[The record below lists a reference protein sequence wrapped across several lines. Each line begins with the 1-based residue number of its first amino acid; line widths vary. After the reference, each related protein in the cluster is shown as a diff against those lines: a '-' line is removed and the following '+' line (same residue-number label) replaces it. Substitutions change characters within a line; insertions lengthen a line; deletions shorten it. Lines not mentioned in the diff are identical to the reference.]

1 MNADLLIVADAVV
14 TALRG
19 HTFSAPF
26 NTTLNA
32 ARYYVPVFA
41 LAGLQSLQVPVVP
54 RTVTTTVATRGR
66 LQEIEMGID
75 VGIMQQVADLTPA
88 VCDPLMGLVQ
98 EVSDFLLTT
107 PLSTAVGQF
116 KPSAVGLANTPIF
129 DPDNLDAARVFQS
142 VISITYKGYR

>member
-1 MNADLLIVADAVV
+1 MNADLIIVADAVV
-14 TALRG
+14 QALNG
-19 HTFSAPF
+19 HAFSAPF
-26 NTTLNA
+26 NTPLGA
-32 ARYYVPVFA
+32 VRLYVPVFTLVN
-41 LAGLQSLQVPVVP
+41 LASLKVPVVP

-66 LQEIEMGID
+66 LQEVEMGID

-88 VCDPLMGLVQ
+88 SCDPLAGLCQ

-116 KPSAVGLANTPIF
+116 KPSAVGLANTPVF